1 MILYLASSNAGK
13 LREFQEAAAACG
25 ITVKALP
32 GIAELPECIEDGATF
47 DENARKKALH
57 YSRLTSGL
65 VFADDSGLSV
75 EALGGAPGVYSARF
89 AGEQATYKDNNEKL
103 LRELRGARN
112 RAAHF
117 VCVIALA
124 EGGRILVTVEGRA
137 DGLILEAARGQGGF
151 GYDPLFFFPPLGE
164 TFAELDSKAKFG
176 VSHRGNAFR
185 KLLDYLIRG

>member
-1 MILYLASSNAGK
+1 MAVEAVPRIG
-13 LREFQEAAAACG
+13 EFPDC
-25 ITVKALP
+25 V
-32 GIAELPECIEDGATF
+32 EDGLTLEA
-47 DENARKKALH
+47 NARKKALH
-57 YSRLTSGL
+57 YSRLTNGL

-75 EALGGAPGVYSARF
+75 DALGGAPGVYSARF
-89 AGEQATYKDNNEKL
+89 AGEQATYKENNEKL
-103 LRELRGARN
+103 LRELGCAPD

-137 DGLILEAARGQGGF
+137 DGLILEAPRGQGGF

-164 TFAELDSKAKFG
+164 TFAGLDSKAKFG

-185 KLLDYLIRG
+185 KLLDYLTRR